1 VSTEQMTLEPEKR
14 RVALGRVGAF
24 ETRDFY
30 LACFLKCVGYE
41 LADLRSEGR
50 RRVFVFRDRP
60 SRRDDVMA
68 FYSNASSVRPLA
80 FTATIK
86 DMKALIH
93 NV

>member
-1 VSTEQMTLEPEKR
+1 VSTEQTTLQHDRR
-14 RVALGRVGAF
+14 RVAVDRLDAF

-50 RRVFVFRDRP
+50 RRVFVFKDRP
-60 SRRDDVMA
+60 GRRGDVMA
-68 FYSNASSVRPLA
+68 FYGNASSVRPLA